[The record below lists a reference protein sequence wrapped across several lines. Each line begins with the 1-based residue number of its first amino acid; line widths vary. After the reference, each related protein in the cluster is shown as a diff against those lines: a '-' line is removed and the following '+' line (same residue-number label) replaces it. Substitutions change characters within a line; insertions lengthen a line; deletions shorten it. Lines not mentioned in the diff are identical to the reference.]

1 MIKITEV
8 YSKIS
13 SDSNE
18 SSEETEDNNA
28 FKKLLTSSQS
38 SKILFNMKMMFIK
51 IYNMKIK
58 SKMKSK
64 SKIKKLEVN

>member
-13 SDSNE
+13 SDSSE

-51 IYNMKIK
+51 IYNMKLK
-58 SKMKSK
+58 AKWKVK
-64 SKIKKLEVN
+64 VKFKNWK